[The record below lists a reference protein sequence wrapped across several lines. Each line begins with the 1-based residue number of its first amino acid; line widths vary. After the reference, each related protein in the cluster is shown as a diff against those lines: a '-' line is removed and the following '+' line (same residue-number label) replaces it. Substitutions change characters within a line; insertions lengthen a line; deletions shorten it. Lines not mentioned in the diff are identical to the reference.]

1 MHSANFK
8 TKKLMQL
15 FMPKL
20 VIFRV
25 TLHAFLEYLK
35 FQNAYLETK
44 LKLFEI
50 ITQVSKSKLA
60 VFRIT
65 LRAFSQVCLKF
76 RNHRYISAILK
87 RS

>member
-35 FQNAYLETK
+35 FQNHECISRNEVET
-44 LKLFEI
+44 F
-50 ITQVSKSKLA
+50 
-60 VFRIT
+60 
-65 LRAFSQVCLKF
+65 
-76 RNHRYISAILK
+76 
-87 RS
+87 